1 MTTPHEGQAEIP
13 IVLTATVVPAVTG
26 AALAD
31 PAARLAEYAKAVQF
45 YVRHAPV
52 IFLENSSYPLERH
65 AEFRETARLQV
76 KRFPP
81 SASPER
87 GKGHQEFEMLDA
99 WLAAETRPPARWLKI
114 TGRYQILNI
123 QSLLSECRQG
133 PDSGLIIDQVPRVG
147 LARTYLFGATTSF
160 YRERLAGIYRECDD
174 RSGAW
179 IERIL
184 FRKLR
189 DTHAGKVRSFKTQPR
204 LFAVAGTAGSP
215 YPRGWAQWRLK
226 QTLRRINRLFDQTY
240 LWYSR

>member
-1 MTTPHEGQAEIP
+1 MTIPLEGQADVA
-13 IVLTATVVPAVTG
+13 IVLTATVIPNGVVAASINPAT
-26 AALAD
+26 
-31 PAARLAEYAKAVQF
+31 RLAEYIAAVRF
-45 YVRHAPV
+45 YLPFAPV
-52 IFLENSSYPLERH
+52 VFLENSRYPLEQH
-65 AEFRETARLQV
+65 PEFRETSRLRV
-76 KRFPP
+76 RRFQP
-81 SASPER
+81 SANPER
-87 GKGHQEFEMLDA
+87 GKGYQEFEMLDA
-99 WLAAETRPPARWLKI
+99 WLASEPQPPARWLKI
-114 TGRYQILNI
+114 TGRYQVWNI
-123 QSLLSECRQG
+123 GAFLRECGRERHRE
-133 PDSGLIIDQVPRVG
+133 LIIDQVPRAG